1 MCWHGVTIDMYKLDK
16 RKKFYGV
23 IALVLLV
30 LVGWALFF
38 HFYPVDELVNDI
50 GIENTYFAAFMLA
63 VIGGFS
69 SITGT
74 SLYAALVALAHG
86 GVNPLALGVIG
97 GLGLF
102 ISDSLF
108 YFVITKVRHILVD
121 ITKKWERVFRKI
133 WKLLYI
139 TPSWIVYVMIFL
151 YTAFIPFPNDIVLA
165 LLAVSGYSYRQFAI
179 FLLLGDL
186 TMALLL
192 TNVSNAV

>member
-1 MCWHGVTIDMYKLDK
+1 MPLVVVTIDMYKLDK

-23 IALVLLV
+23 IALVLLI

-38 HFYPVDELVNDI
+38 HYYPVDELVNDI

-86 GVNPLALGVIG
+86 GVNPLVLGVIG
-97 GLGLF
+97 GIGLF

-121 ITKKWERVFRKI
+121 ITKKWERVFRKV
-133 WKLLYI
+133 WKILYV
-139 TPSWIVYVMIFL
+139 TPSWVVYILIFL
-151 YTAFIPFPNDIVLA
+151 YTAFAPIPNDIVLA
-165 LLAVSGYSYRQFAI
+165 LLAVSGYSYRQFAV

>member
-1 MCWHGVTIDMYKLDK
+1 MYKLDK
-16 RKKFYGV
+16 KKKFYGV

-30 LVGWALFF
+30 LIGWALFF

-86 GVNPLALGVIG
+86 GVNPLVLGVIG
-97 GLGLF
+97 GIGLF

-121 ITKKWERVFRKI
+121 ITKKWEHVFRKI
-133 WKLLYI
+133 WKWLYV
-139 TPSWIVYVMIFL
+139 TPSWIVYVMIFS
-151 YTAFIPFPNDIVLA
+151 YTAFAPFPNDIILA
-165 LLAVSGYSYRQFAI
+165 LLAVSGYSYRQFAV